1 MDADQRRKRKRA
13 NHGGTTS
20 ALKLILSFRSL
31 TLGIILFLFTLFYFS
46 GSDRSPFRPVLRASG
61 FTRVLPVLLTQD
73 YFGGGGKS
81 LPLVIESRVL
91 LPDHL
96 LLVLS
101 NRVRRGESLECVYY
115 HQLGDADLLDEMLVK
130 LAISADDYQESK
142 SIVRCELPPVNYSAA
157 VDLRRPGGEVVEG
170 NWMASSRRA
179 ANQTAVP
186 EWGKVVYEAILDWN
200 TVVVLAK
207 GLNLKPRRE
216 VDPAEFRCHFSLS
229 NNLSREESFV
239 FTTEATAAAQ
249 EVVRCLL
256 PRSIRKNNTALAEG
270 IRVTVSR
277 VEDSSASQALPSV
290 AKVYNPKSH
299 GMRGEGEGKYEL
311 CACTMLWNQAS
322 VLKEWVMYH
331 SWLGV
336 ERWFIYDNNSDDG
349 LQDVADEL
357 NTRNHNV
364 SRHVW
369 PWIKAQEA
377 GFSHCALRAKY
388 ECKWVGFFDVDE
400 FFYFPRYSGQ
410 TPLPGQNSLRAM
422 VSNYTDSPTIA
433 EVRTM
438 CHSFGP
444 SGLTEPP
451 KQGVTVGYTCRL
463 QAPERHKSFV
473 RPDLLDMTLLN
484 IVHHFKL
491 REGYKSTNV
500 AEGTAVINHY
510 KYQVWDTFKAKFFRR
525 VSTYVTNWQDDHN
538 KGSKDRAPGLGTEAV
553 EPPDWRLRFCEVWD
567 TGLKD
572 FVLGSFADVATGLLP
587 WERSS
592 SSSARRR

>member
-1 MDADQRRKRKRA
+1 MDSDQRRKWKRV
-13 NHGGTTS
+13 NNSGGKI

-31 TLGIILFLFTLFYFS
+31 TLGITSFLFILFYFY

-61 FTRVLPVLLTQD
+61 FTRVFPNLLTDD
-73 YFGGGGKS
+73 YFRGGGKF

-101 NRVRRGESLECVYY
+101 NRVQRGESFECVYY
-115 HQLGDADLLDEMLVK
+115 PQLGDAADVLDEMLVK

-142 SIVRCELPPVNYSAA
+142 SIVRCELPPVNFSAA
-157 VDLRRPGGEVVEG
+157 ADLRRTGGEVVEG
-170 NWMASSRRA
+170 NWMRSAV
-179 ANQTAVP
+179 NQTADD
-186 EWGKVVYEAILDWN
+186 WGKVVYEAILDSN

-207 GLNLKPRRE
+207 GLNLKPHRD
-216 VDPAEFRCHFSLS
+216 VNPAEFRCHFSLS
-229 NNLSREESFV
+229 HFNKQDSFI

-256 PRSIRKNNTALAEG
+256 PRSIRNNNTELAEG

-277 VEDSSASQALPSV
+277 VATASPALPSV

-299 GMRGEGEGKYEL
+299 GMREEGEAKYEL
-311 CACTMLWNQAS
+311 CACTMLWNQAA

-357 NTRNHNV
+357 NSLNHNV
-364 SRHVW
+364 TRHVW
-369 PWIKAQEA
+369 PWVKAQEA

-388 ECKWVGFFDVDE
+388 ECNWVGFFDVDE
-400 FFYFPRYSGQ
+400 FFYLPRQ
-410 TPLPGQNSLRAM
+410 HRGQNSLRAL

-444 SGLTEPP
+444 SGLTAPP
-451 KQGVTVGYTCRL
+451 KQGVTVGYTCRV

-473 RPDLLDMTLLN
+473 RPDLLDVTLLN

-491 REGYKSTNV
+491 REGYRTTNV
-500 AEGTAVINHY
+500 AESTAVINHY

-525 VSTYVTNWQDDHN
+525 VSTYVTNWQDDQN

-572 FVLGSFADVATGLLP
+572 FVLDTFADVATGLLP

-592 SSSARRR
+592 SSASSAAR

>member
-1 MDADQRRKRKRA
+1 
-13 NHGGTTS
+13 
-20 ALKLILSFRSL
+20 
-31 TLGIILFLFTLFYFS
+31 
-46 GSDRSPFRPVLRASG
+46 
-61 FTRVLPVLLTQD
+61 
-73 YFGGGGKS
+73 
-81 LPLVIESRVL
+81 
-91 LPDHL
+91 
-96 LLVLS
+96 
-101 NRVRRGESLECVYY
+101 
-115 HQLGDADLLDEMLVK
+115 
-130 LAISADDYQESK
+130 
-142 SIVRCELPPVNYSAA
+142 
-157 VDLRRPGGEVVEG
+157 
-170 NWMASSRRA
+170 MASSRRA
-179 ANQTAVP
+179 ANQTADEEISDSVP
-186 EWGKVVYEAILDWN
+186 DWGKVVYEAILDWN

-277 VEDSSASQALPSV
+277 VEDSSASPAALPSV

-357 NTRNHNV
+357 NSRNHNV

-400 FFYFPRYSGQ
+400 FFYFPRHGGQ
-410 TPLPGQNSLRAM
+410 TPLPGQ
-422 VSNYTDSPTIA
+422 
-433 EVRTM
+433 
-438 CHSFGP
+438 
-444 SGLTEPP
+444 
-451 KQGVTVGYTCRL
+451 
-463 QAPERHKSFV
+463 
-473 RPDLLDMTLLN
+473 
-484 IVHHFKL
+484 L

-510 KYQVWDTFKAKFFRR
+510 KYQVWDTFKAKFLRR

-572 FVLGSFADVATGLLP
+572 FVLGSFADVGTGLLP

-592 SSSARRR
+592 SSSARRRR